1 MVRLAMADAMELGG
15 GRMHELAGLS
25 IDEWGSVVAIIGG
38 IGAVIGLII
47 KMTSIMNRLENSI
60 DTLNK
65 MLHDLV
71 NDNRDVKI
79 RVDKL
84 EDRFEE
90 HIGEAKVRNQK
101 IKALEHEVFEKGER

>member
-1 MVRLAMADAMELGG
+1 
-15 GRMHELAGLS
+15 MHELAGLS

-47 KMTSIMNRLENSI
+47 KMTSIMNQLENSI
-60 DTLNK
+60 DALNN

-71 NDNRDVKI
+71 NDNRDLKL
-79 RVDKL
+79 RVNNL

-101 IKALEHEVFEKGER
+101 IKALEHEVFEKGNH

>member
-1 MVRLAMADAMELGG
+1 
-15 GRMHELAGLS
+15 MHELAGLS

-60 DTLNK
+60 DALNK
-65 MLHDLV
+65 MLHNLV
-71 NDNRDVKI
+71 DDNRSLKI
-79 RVDKL
+79 RINDL

-101 IKALEHEVFEKGER
+101 IKTLEHEVFEKGNY

>member
-1 MVRLAMADAMELGG
+1 
-15 GRMHELAGLS
+15 MHELAGLS

-60 DTLNK
+60 DALNN

-71 NDNRDVKI
+71 NDNRDLKI
-79 RVDKL
+79 QVNNL

-90 HIGEAKVRNQK
+90 HVGEAKVRDQK
-101 IKALEHEVFEKGER
+101 IKALEHEVFEKGNH

>member
-1 MVRLAMADAMELGG
+1 MELGG

-60 DTLNK
+60 DTLNST
-65 MLHDLV
+65 LNNLI
-71 NDNRDVKI
+71 NDNRDLKI
-79 RVDKL
+79 RVNHL
-84 EDRFEE
+84 EDSFEE
-90 HIGEAKVRNQK
+90 HVGEAKVRNQK
-101 IKALEHEVFEKGER
+101 IKALEHEVFDKHTGE

>member
-1 MVRLAMADAMELGG
+1 MELGG

-60 DTLNK
+60 DTLNN
-65 MLHDLV
+65 MLHNLV
-71 NDNRDVKI
+71 DDNRGLKI
-79 RVDKL
+79 RVNNL

-101 IKALEHEVFEKGER
+101 IKALEHEVFDKGGSKR

>member
-1 MVRLAMADAMELGG
+1 
-15 GRMHELAGLS
+15 MHELAGLS

-60 DTLNK
+60 DALNN

-71 NDNRDVKI
+71 NDNRDLKI
-79 RVDKL
+79 QVNNL

-90 HIGEAKVRNQK
+90 HVGEAKVRNQK
-101 IKALEHEVFEKGER
+101 IKALEHEVFDKRGKY

>member
-1 MVRLAMADAMELGG
+1 
-15 GRMHELAGLS
+15 MHELAGLS

-60 DTLNK
+60 DALNN

-71 NDNRDVKI
+71 NDNRGLKI
-79 RVDKL
+79 RVNAL

-101 IKALEHEVFEKGER
+101 IKVLEHEVFEKGNH

>member
-1 MVRLAMADAMELGG
+1 MELGG
-15 GRMHELAGLS
+15 ERMHELAGLS

-60 DTLNK
+60 DALNN

-71 NDNRDVKI
+71 NDNRDLKI
-79 RVDKL
+79 QVNNL

-90 HIGEAKVRNQK
+90 HVGEAKVRNQK
-101 IKALEHEVFEKGER
+101 IKALEHEVFDKRGKY

>member
-1 MVRLAMADAMELGG
+1 
-15 GRMHELAGLS
+15 MHELAGLS
-25 IDEWGSVVAIIGG
+25 IDEWGSVVAIICG

-60 DTLNK
+60 DALNK
-65 MLHDLV
+65 MLHNLV
-71 NDNRDVKI
+71 DDNRSLKI
-79 RVDKL
+79 RINDL

-101 IKALEHEVFEKGER
+101 IKTLEHEVFEKGNY